1 MRKAIQMWSFRDRI
15 KDGESLLE
23 ALKIAA
29 DIGYEG
35 IEFAGTF
42 GVPANEMKEALK
54 KLGLVSV
61 SCHEGVD
68 RMEKDIDEIIAY
80 HHELGT
86 PFIGCSYSPTATK
99 EDLERLERVMKIAQ
113 EKAAPY
119 GIKVVYHNHAH
130 EFQPLDDGVRPIDEI
145 AKWCLLEPDTYW
157 VFHAGDNPCEFLRR
171 YRSQVG
177 LIHLKDG
184 VDGKGTS
191 IGDGANDL
199 QSIVDTAR
207 DMNIEWVIAEIENE
221 AEDAES
227 VRDAKNSYAYM
238 TETLGM

>member
-1 MRKAIQMWSFRDRI
+1 MKKAIQMWSFRDRV

-23 ALKIAA
+23 ALAIAA
-29 DIGYEG
+29 RIGYEG
-35 IEFAGTF
+35 VEFAGTF
-42 GVPANEMKEALK
+42 GVPAEEMKEALK

-68 RMEKDIDEIIAY
+68 RLDEHLDEIVEY
-80 HHELGT
+80 HHILGT
-86 PFIGCSYSPTATK
+86 PYIGCSYSPTGSR
-99 EDLERLERVMKIAQ
+99 EDMKRLERVIKTAT
-113 EKAAPY
+113 ERAAKY
-119 GIKVVYHNHAH
+119 GIKEVYHNHAH
-130 EFQPLDDGVRPIDEI
+130 EFEPLDGVRPIDEI

-157 VFHAGDNPCEFLRR
+157 VFHAGDNPPEFLRR
-171 YRSQVG
+171 YRSRIG

-199 QSIVDTAR
+199 KSIVEAAKD
-207 DMNIEWVIAEIENE
+207 IGVEWVIAEIENS

-227 VRDAKNSYAYM
+227 VRDAENSFAYM
-238 TETLGM
+238 TEKLGL

>member
-1 MRKAIQMWSFRDRI
+1 MKKAIQMWSFRDRV

-35 IEFAGTF
+35 VEFAGTF
-42 GVPANEMKEALK
+42 GVTASEMKETLA

-61 SCHEGVD
+61 SCHEDVN
-68 RMEKDIDEIIAY
+68 RMEQDIDEIIAY

-86 PFIGCSYSPTATK
+86 PFIGCSYSPTETK
-99 EDLERLERVMKIAQ
+99 EELERLERVMKTAQ

-130 EFQPLDDGVRPIDEI
+130 EFKPLDDVRPIDEI

-171 YRSQVG
+171 YRTRVG

-199 QSIVDTAR
+199 KSIVETAR
-207 DMNIEWVIAEIENE
+207 DIGVEWVIAEIENE
-221 AEDAES
+221 DPDAES
-227 VRDAKNSYAYM
+227 VRDSKNSFAYM
-238 TETLGM
+238 TEKLGL

>member
-1 MRKAIQMWSFRDRI
+1 MKKAIQMWSFRDRV

-35 IEFAGTF
+35 VEFAGTF
-42 GVPANEMKEALK
+42 GVTASEMKETLA

-61 SCHEGVD
+61 SCHEDVN
-68 RMEKDIDEIIAY
+68 RMEQDIDEIIAY

-86 PFIGCSYSPTATK
+86 PFIGCSYSPTETK
-99 EDLERLERVMKIAQ
+99 EELERLERVMKTAQ

-130 EFQPLDDGVRPIDEI
+130 EFKPLDDVRPIDEI

-171 YRSQVG
+171 YRTRVG

-199 QSIVDTAR
+199 KSIVETAL
-207 DMNIEWVIAEIENE
+207 DIGVEWVIAEIENE
-221 AEDAES
+221 DPDAES
-227 VRDAKNSYAYM
+227 VRDVKNSFAYM
-238 TETLGM
+238 TEKLGL

>member
-1 MRKAIQMWSFRDRI
+1 MKKAIQMWSFRDRV

-35 IEFAGTF
+35 VEFAGTF
-42 GVPANEMKEALK
+42 GVTASEMKETLA

-61 SCHEGVD
+61 SCHEDVN

-86 PFIGCSYSPTATK
+86 PFIGCSYSPTETK
-99 EDLERLERVMKIAQ
+99 EELERLERVMKTDQ
-113 EKAAPY
+113 KKAAPY
-119 GIKVVYHNHAH
+119 GIKEVYHNHAH
-130 EFQPLDDGVRPIDEI
+130 EFKPLDDVRPIDEI

-171 YRSQVG
+171 YRTRVG

-199 QSIVDTAR
+199 KSIVETAR
-207 DMNIEWVIAEIENE
+207 DIGVEWVIAEIENE
-221 AEDAES
+221 DPDAES
-227 VRDAKNSYAYM
+227 VRDAKNSFAYM
-238 TETLGM
+238 TEKLGL

>member
-1 MRKAIQMWSFRDRI
+1 MKKAIQMWSFRDRV

-35 IEFAGTF
+35 VEFAGTF
-42 GVPANEMKEALK
+42 GVTASEMKETLA

-61 SCHEGVD
+61 SCHEDVN
-68 RMEKDIDEIIAY
+68 RMEQDIDEIIAY

-86 PFIGCSYSPTATK
+86 PFIGCSYSPTETK
-99 EDLERLERVMKIAQ
+99 EELERLERVMKTAQ

-130 EFQPLDDGVRPIDEI
+130 EFKPLDDVRPIDEI
-145 AKWCLLEPDTYW
+145 AKWSLLEPDTYW

-171 YRSQVG
+171 YRTRVG

-199 QSIVDTAR
+199 KSIVETAR
-207 DMNIEWVIAEIENE
+207 DIGVEWVIAEIENE
-221 AEDAES
+221 DPDAES
-227 VRDAKNSYAYM
+227 VRDAKNSFTYM
-238 TETLGM
+238 TEKLGL

>member
-1 MRKAIQMWSFRDRI
+1 MKKAIQMWSFRDRV

-35 IEFAGTF
+35 VEFAGTF
-42 GVPANEMKEALK
+42 GVTASEMKETLA

-61 SCHEGVD
+61 SCHEDVN

-86 PFIGCSYSPTATK
+86 PFIGCSYSPTETK
-99 EDLERLERVMKIAQ
+99 EELERLERVMKTAQ

-130 EFQPLDDGVRPIDEI
+130 EFKPLDDVRPIDEI

-171 YRSQVG
+171 YRTRVG

-199 QSIVDTAR
+199 KSIVETAR
-207 DMNIEWVIAEIENE
+207 DIGVEWVIAEIENE
-221 AEDAES
+221 DPDAES
-227 VRDAKNSYAYM
+227 VRDAKNSFTYM
-238 TETLGM
+238 TEKLGL

>member
-1 MRKAIQMWSFRDRI
+1 MKKAIQMWSFRDRV

-29 DIGYEG
+29 EIGYEG

-42 GVPANEMKEALK
+42 GVPAKEMKEALK
-54 KLGLVSV
+54 NLGLVSV
-61 SCHEGVD
+61 SCHEDVN

-86 PFIGCSYSPTATK
+86 PFIGCSYSPTSTK
-99 EDLERLERVMKIAQ
+99 EELERLERVLKTAE

-130 EFQPLDDGVRPIDEI
+130 EFQPLDGVRPIDEI
-145 AKWCLLEPDTYW
+145 AKWCMLEPDTYW
-157 VFHAGDNPCEFLRR
+157 VFHAGDDPCAFLRR
-171 YRSQVG
+171 YRDQVG

-199 QSIVDTAR
+199 KSIVETAR
-207 DMNIEWVIAEIENE
+207 EMGIEWVIAEIENE
-221 AEDAES
+221 APGAES
-227 VRDAKNSYAYM
+227 VRDAKTA
-238 TETLGM
+238 LPI

>member
-1 MRKAIQMWSFRDRI
+1 MKKAIQMWSFRDRV

-35 IEFAGTF
+35 VEFAGTF
-42 GVPANEMKEALK
+42 GVTASEMKETLA

-61 SCHEGVD
+61 SCHEDVN

-86 PFIGCSYSPTATK
+86 PFIGCSYSPTETK
-99 EDLERLERVMKIAQ
+99 EELERLERVMKTAQ

-130 EFQPLDDGVRPIDEI
+130 EFKPLDDVRPIDEI

-171 YRSQVG
+171 YRTRVG

-199 QSIVDTAR
+199 KSIVETAR
-207 DMNIEWVIAEIENE
+207 DIGVEWVIAEIENE
-221 AEDAES
+221 DPDAES
-227 VRDAKNSYAYM
+227 VRDSKNSFAYM
-238 TETLGM
+238 TEKLGL

>member
-1 MRKAIQMWSFRDRI
+1 MKKAIQMWSFRDRV

-29 DIGYEG
+29 EIGYEG

-42 GVPANEMKEALK
+42 GVPAKEMKETLK
-54 KLGLVSV
+54 NLGLVSV
-61 SCHEGVD
+61 SCHEDVN

-86 PFIGCSYSPTATK
+86 PFIGCSYSPTSTK
-99 EDLERLERVMKIAQ
+99 EELERLERVLKTAE

-130 EFQPLDDGVRPIDEI
+130 EFQPLDGVRPIDEI
-145 AKWCLLEPDTYW
+145 AKWCMLEPDTYW
-157 VFHAGDNPCEFLRR
+157 VFHAGDDPCAFLRR
-171 YRSQVG
+171 YRDQVG

-199 QSIVDTAR
+199 KSIVETAR
-207 DMNIEWVIAEIENE
+207 EMGIEWVIAEIENE
-221 AEDAES
+221 APGAES
-227 VRDAKNSYAYM
+227 VRDAKNSFAYM
-238 TETLGM
+238 TDKLGM

>member
-1 MRKAIQMWSFRDRI
+1 MKKAIQMWSFRDRV

-35 IEFAGTF
+35 VEFAGTF
-42 GVPANEMKEALK
+42 GVPASEMKETLA

-61 SCHEGVD
+61 SCHEDVN
-68 RMEKDIDEIIAY
+68 RMEQDIDEIIAY

-86 PFIGCSYSPTATK
+86 PFIGCSYSPTETK
-99 EDLERLERVMKIAQ
+99 EELERLERVMKTAQ

-130 EFQPLDDGVRPIDEI
+130 EFKPLDDVRPIDEI

-171 YRSQVG
+171 YRTRVG

-199 QSIVDTAR
+199 KSIVETAR
-207 DMNIEWVIAEIENE
+207 DIGVEWVIAEIENE
-221 AEDAES
+221 DPDAES
-227 VRDAKNSYAYM
+227 VRDSKNSFAYM
-238 TETLGM
+238 TEKLGL

>member
-1 MRKAIQMWSFRDRI
+1 MKKAIQMWSFRDRV
-15 KDGESLLE
+15 KDGDSLLE
-23 ALKIAA
+23 ALEIAA
-29 DIGYEG
+29 KIGYEG
-35 IEFAGTF
+35 VEFAGTF
-42 GVPANEMKEALK
+42 GVPAEEMKAALA

-68 RMEKDIDEIIAY
+68 RMEADIDEIIEY
-80 HHELGT
+80 HRILGT
-86 PFIGCSYSPTATK
+86 PYIGCSYSPTATR
-99 EDLERLERVMKIAQ
+99 EDVERLERVMKTAQ

-130 EFQPLDDGVRPIDEI
+130 EFVPIDGVRPIDEI

-171 YRSQVG
+171 YRTRVG

-184 VDGKGTS
+184 IDGKGTS

-199 QSIVDTAR
+199 KSIVDTAR
-207 DMNIEWVIAEIENE
+207 DIGVQWVIAEIENE
-221 AEDAES
+221 APNAES
-227 VRDAKNSYAYM
+227 VRDATNSFAYM
-238 TETLGM
+238 TEKLGM

>member
-1 MRKAIQMWSFRDRI
+1 MKKAIQMWSFRDRV

-35 IEFAGTF
+35 VEFAGTF
-42 GVPANEMKEALK
+42 GVPASEMKETLA

-61 SCHEGVD
+61 SCHEDVN
-68 RMEKDIDEIIAY
+68 RMEQDIDEIIAY

-86 PFIGCSYSPTATK
+86 PFIGCSYSPTETK
-99 EDLERLERVMKIAQ
+99 EELERLERVMKTAQ
-113 EKAAPY
+113 KKAALY

-130 EFQPLDDGVRPIDEI
+130 EFKPLDDVRPIDEI

-171 YRSQVG
+171 YRTRVG

-199 QSIVDTAR
+199 KSIVETAR
-207 DMNIEWVIAEIENE
+207 DIGVEWVIAEIENE
-221 AEDAES
+221 DPDAES
-227 VRDAKNSYAYM
+227 VRDSKNSFAYM
-238 TETLGM
+238 TEKLGL

>member
-1 MRKAIQMWSFRDRI
+1 MKKAIQMWSFRDRV

-35 IEFAGTF
+35 VEFAGTF
-42 GVPANEMKEALK
+42 GVTASEMKETLA

-61 SCHEGVD
+61 SCHEDVN
-68 RMEKDIDEIIAY
+68 RMEQDIDEIIAY

-86 PFIGCSYSPTATK
+86 PFIGCSYSPTETK
-99 EDLERLERVMKIAQ
+99 EELERLERVMKTAQ

-130 EFQPLDDGVRPIDEI
+130 EFKPLDDVRPIDEI

-171 YRSQVG
+171 YRTRVG

-199 QSIVDTAR
+199 KSIVETAR
-207 DMNIEWVIAEIENE
+207 DIGVEWVIAEIENE
-221 AEDAES
+221 DPDAES
-227 VRDAKNSYAYM
+227 VRDAKNSFTYM
-238 TETLGM
+238 TEKLGL

>member
-1 MRKAIQMWSFRDRI
+1 MKKAIQMWSFRDRV

-35 IEFAGTF
+35 VEFAGTF
-42 GVPANEMKEALK
+42 GVTASEMKETLA

-61 SCHEGVD
+61 SCHEDVN
-68 RMEKDIDEIIAY
+68 RMEQDIDEIIAY

-86 PFIGCSYSPTATK
+86 PFIGCSYSPTETK
-99 EDLERLERVMKIAQ
+99 EELERLERVMKTAQ

-130 EFQPLDDGVRPIDEI
+130 EFKPLDDVRPIDEI
-145 AKWCLLEPDTYW
+145 AKWSLLEPDTYW

-171 YRSQVG
+171 YRTRVG

-184 VDGKGTS
+184 VDGTGTS

-199 QSIVDTAR
+199 KSIVETAR
-207 DMNIEWVIAEIENE
+207 DIGVEWVIAEIENE
-221 AEDAES
+221 DPDAES
-227 VRDAKNSYAYM
+227 VRDAKNSFTYM
-238 TETLGM
+238 TEKLGL